1 METKNKIYEVHGVK
15 VMIDRDLA
23 GAIDYET
30 KVLNQLV
37 RRNINKF
44 ESSDYFQISLEEF
57 NVLKSQIVTSN
68 VVNRGGV
75 RHLPYVFTKEG
86 IRTLSTILRKEN
98 IKEIIDKILEK
109 FDDKNELTLSN
120 NNSLIPVNTGNSYQ
134 NMIYEIRG
142 QLVMLDSDLASL
154 YNCANGTKDIN
165 KAVNRN
171 KDRFP
176 NDFYFQLSEE
186 KFINLKFHFGT
197 SSLNSSHGGVRKLP
211 YVFTEQG
218 VAMLATVLKTPVADA
233 VSMRIIDAFVYMR
246 RYLSGEIGSNMLVNH
261 EERILKLEEQFNK
274 FSSKRNTII
283 YEGKIYDAYSVML
296 DIFNEAK
303 GEIIIVDNYVNK
315 ELLDILREVDKK
327 IIVISNNMNNELIK
341 KYESQYDNT
350 QFVSDNPFHDRY
362 IILDRKEVYASGM
375 SLKDVGKKYSY
386 INKIEESIFI
396 NELTKRIIKILK

>member
-1 METKNKIYEVHGVK
+1 MENSI
-15 VMIDRDLA
+15 
-23 GAIDYET
+23 
-30 KVLNQLV
+30 
-37 RRNINKF
+37 
-44 ESSDYFQISLEEF
+44 
-57 NVLKSQIVTSN
+57 
-68 VVNRGGV
+68 
-75 RHLPYVFTKEG
+75 
-86 IRTLSTILRKEN
+86 ILKEN
-98 IKEIIDKILEK
+98 EKIENL
-109 FDDKNELTLSN
+109 
-120 NNSLIPVNTGNSYQ
+120 
-134 NMIYEIRG
+134 IYEIRG
-142 QLVMLDSDLASL
+142 KQVMLDSDLAKL
-154 YNCANGTKDIN
+154 YECKNGTKVIN
-165 KAVNRN
+165 QAVKRN
-171 KDRFP
+171 ITKFP
-176 NDFYFQLSEE
+176 ERYCFQLTETE
-186 KFINLKFHFGT
+186 YRNLKFQNGT
-197 SSLNSSHGGVRKLP
+197 SSLNNYGGVRKMP
-211 YVFTEQG
+211 FVFTEQG

-233 VSMRIIDAFVYMR
+233 VSMKIIDAFVYMR
-246 RYLSGEIGSNMLVNH
+246 RYLSGVTGSNMLVNH

-396 NELTKRIIKILK
+396 NELIKRIIKILK

>member
-1 METKNKIYEVHGVK
+1 MENSI
-15 VMIDRDLA
+15 
-23 GAIDYET
+23 
-30 KVLNQLV
+30 
-37 RRNINKF
+37 
-44 ESSDYFQISLEEF
+44 
-57 NVLKSQIVTSN
+57 
-68 VVNRGGV
+68 
-75 RHLPYVFTKEG
+75 
-86 IRTLSTILRKEN
+86 ILKEN
-98 IKEIIDKILEK
+98 EKIENL
-109 FDDKNELTLSN
+109 
-120 NNSLIPVNTGNSYQ
+120 
-134 NMIYEIRG
+134 IYEIRG
-142 QLVMLDSDLASL
+142 KQVMLDSDLAKL
-154 YNCANGTKDIN
+154 YECKNGTKVIN
-165 KAVNRN
+165 QAVKRN
-171 KDRFP
+171 ITKFP
-176 NDFYFQLSEE
+176 ERYCFQLTETE
-186 KFINLKFHFGT
+186 YRNLKFQNRT
-197 SSLNSSHGGVRKLP
+197 SSLNNYGGVRKMP
-211 YVFTEQG
+211 FVFTEQG

-233 VSMRIIDAFVYMR
+233 VSMRIIDAFMYMR

-396 NELTKRIIKILK
+396 NELIKRIIKILK

>member
-1 METKNKIYEVHGVK
+1 MENSI
-15 VMIDRDLA
+15 
-23 GAIDYET
+23 
-30 KVLNQLV
+30 
-37 RRNINKF
+37 
-44 ESSDYFQISLEEF
+44 
-57 NVLKSQIVTSN
+57 
-68 VVNRGGV
+68 
-75 RHLPYVFTKEG
+75 
-86 IRTLSTILRKEN
+86 ILKEN
-98 IKEIIDKILEK
+98 EKIENL
-109 FDDKNELTLSN
+109 
-120 NNSLIPVNTGNSYQ
+120 
-134 NMIYEIRG
+134 IYEIRG
-142 QLVMLDSDLASL
+142 KQVMLDSDLAKL
-154 YNCANGTKDIN
+154 YECKNGTKDIN

-171 KDRFP
+171 TNKFP
-176 NDFYFQLSEE
+176 ENYYFQLTETE
-186 KFINLKFHFGT
+186 YRNLKFQNGT
-197 SSLNSSHGGVRKLP
+197 SSSNNYGGIRKMP

-218 VAMLATVLKTPVADA
+218 VYMLATILRTKVASDIT
-233 VSMRIIDAFVYMR
+233 MRIIDAFVYMR

-283 YEGKIYDAYSVML
+283 YKGKIYDAYSVML

-303 GEIIIVDNYVNK
+303 DEIIIVDNYVNK

-396 NELTKRIIKILK
+396 NELIKRIIKILK

>member
-1 METKNKIYEVHGVK
+1 MENSI
-15 VMIDRDLA
+15 
-23 GAIDYET
+23 
-30 KVLNQLV
+30 
-37 RRNINKF
+37 
-44 ESSDYFQISLEEF
+44 
-57 NVLKSQIVTSN
+57 
-68 VVNRGGV
+68 
-75 RHLPYVFTKEG
+75 
-86 IRTLSTILRKEN
+86 ILKEN
-98 IKEIIDKILEK
+98 EKIENL
-109 FDDKNELTLSN
+109 
-120 NNSLIPVNTGNSYQ
+120 
-134 NMIYEIRG
+134 IYEIRG
-142 QLVMLDSDLASL
+142 KQVMLDSDLAKL
-154 YNCANGTKDIN
+154 YECKNGTKDIN

-171 KDRFP
+171 TNKFP
-176 NDFYFQLSEE
+176 ENYYFQLTETE
-186 KFINLKFHFGT
+186 YKNLKFQNET
-197 SSLNSSHGGVRKLP
+197 SSSNNYGGIRKMP

-218 VAMLATVLKTPVADA
+218 VYMLATILRTKVASDIT
-233 VSMRIIDAFVYMR
+233 MRIIDAFVYMR

-303 GEIIIVDNYVNK
+303 DEIIIVDNYVNK

-362 IILDRKEVYASGM
+362 IILDRKEVYVSGM

-396 NELTKRIIKILK
+396 NELIKRIIKILK

>member
-1 METKNKIYEVHGVK
+1 MENSIILK
-15 VMIDRDLA
+15 
-23 GAIDYET
+23 ET
-30 KVLNQLV
+30 
-37 RRNINKF
+37 
-44 ESSDYFQISLEEF
+44 
-57 NVLKSQIVTSN
+57 
-68 VVNRGGV
+68 
-75 RHLPYVFTKEG
+75 
-86 IRTLSTILRKEN
+86 EN
-98 IKEIIDKILEK
+98 IENL
-109 FDDKNELTLSN
+109 
-120 NNSLIPVNTGNSYQ
+120 
-134 NMIYEIRG
+134 IYEIRG
-142 QLVMLDSDLASL
+142 KQVMLDSDLAKL
-154 YNCANGTKDIN
+154 YECKNGTKVIN
-165 KAVNRN
+165 QAVKRN
-171 KDRFP
+171 ITKFP
-176 NDFYFQLSEE
+176 ERYCFQLTETE
-186 KFINLKFHFGT
+186 YRNLKFQNVT
-197 SSLNSSHGGVRKLP
+197 SSLNNYGGVRKMP
-211 YVFTEQG
+211 FVFTEQG

-327 IIVISNNMNNELIK
+327 IIFISNNMNNELIK

-350 QFVSDNPFHDRY
+350 QFVSNNPFHDRY

-396 NELTKRIIKILK
+396 NELIKRIIKILK

>member
-1 METKNKIYEVHGVK
+1 MENSIILKETENIENLIYE
-15 VMIDRDLA
+15 M
-23 GAIDYET
+23 
-30 KVLNQLV
+30 
-37 RRNINKF
+37 
-44 ESSDYFQISLEEF
+44 
-57 NVLKSQIVTSN
+57 
-68 VVNRGGV
+68 RG
-75 RHLPYVFTKEG
+75 K
-86 IRTLSTILRKEN
+86 
-98 IKEIIDKILEK
+98 
-109 FDDKNELTLSN
+109 
-120 NNSLIPVNTGNSYQ
+120 Q
-134 NMIYEIRG
+134 
-142 QLVMLDSDLASL
+142 VMLDSDLAKL
-154 YNCANGTKDIN
+154 YECKNGTKVIN
-165 KAVNRN
+165 QAVKRN
-171 KDRFP
+171 ITKFP
-176 NDFYFQLSEE
+176 ERYCFQLTETE
-186 KFINLKFHFGT
+186 YRNLKFQNGT
-197 SSLNSSHGGVRKLP
+197 SSLNNYGGVRKMP
-211 YVFTEQG
+211 FVFTEQG
-218 VAMLATVLKTPVADA
+218 VAMLATVLKTPVAAA
-233 VSMRIIDAFVYMR
+233 VSMRIIDAFMYMR

>member
-1 METKNKIYEVHGVK
+1 MENSI
-15 VMIDRDLA
+15 
-23 GAIDYET
+23 
-30 KVLNQLV
+30 
-37 RRNINKF
+37 
-44 ESSDYFQISLEEF
+44 
-57 NVLKSQIVTSN
+57 
-68 VVNRGGV
+68 
-75 RHLPYVFTKEG
+75 
-86 IRTLSTILRKEN
+86 ILKEN
-98 IKEIIDKILEK
+98 EKIENL
-109 FDDKNELTLSN
+109 
-120 NNSLIPVNTGNSYQ
+120 
-134 NMIYEIRG
+134 IYEIRG
-142 QLVMLDSDLASL
+142 KQVMLDSDLAKL
-154 YNCANGTKDIN
+154 YECKNGTKVIN
-165 KAVNRN
+165 QAVKRN
-171 KDRFP
+171 ITKFP
-176 NDFYFQLSEE
+176 ERYCFQLTETE
-186 KFINLKFHFGT
+186 YRNLKFQNGT
-197 SSLNSSHGGVRKLP
+197 SSLNNYGGVRKMP
-211 YVFTEQG
+211 FVFTEQG

-303 GEIIIVDNYVNK
+303 DEIIIVDNYVNK

-350 QFVSDNPFHDRY
+350 QFVSNNPFHDRY

-396 NELTKRIIKILK
+396 NELAKRIIKILK

>member
-1 METKNKIYEVHGVK
+1 MENSI
-15 VMIDRDLA
+15 
-23 GAIDYET
+23 
-30 KVLNQLV
+30 
-37 RRNINKF
+37 
-44 ESSDYFQISLEEF
+44 
-57 NVLKSQIVTSN
+57 
-68 VVNRGGV
+68 
-75 RHLPYVFTKEG
+75 
-86 IRTLSTILRKEN
+86 ILREN
-98 IKEIIDKILEK
+98 EVIENL
-109 FDDKNELTLSN
+109 
-120 NNSLIPVNTGNSYQ
+120 
-134 NMIYEIRG
+134 IYEIRG
-142 QLVMLDSDLASL
+142 KQVMLDSDLAKL
-154 YNCANGTKDIN
+154 YECKNGAKVINQAVKRNITK
-165 KAVNRN
+165 
-171 KDRFP
+171 FP
-176 NDFYFQLSEE
+176 ERYCFQLTETE
-186 KFINLKFHFGT
+186 YRNLKFQNGT
-197 SSLNSSHGGVRKLP
+197 SSLNTYGGVRKMP
-211 YVFTEQG
+211 FVFTEQG

-233 VSMRIIDAFVYMR
+233 VSMKIIDAFVYMR
-246 RYLSGEIGSNMLVNH
+246 RYLSGVTGSNMLVNH

-303 GEIIIVDNYVNK
+303 SEIIIVDNYVNK

-396 NELTKRIIKILK
+396 NELIKRIIKILK

>member
-1 METKNKIYEVHGVK
+1 MKNSI
-15 VMIDRDLA
+15 
-23 GAIDYET
+23 
-30 KVLNQLV
+30 
-37 RRNINKF
+37 
-44 ESSDYFQISLEEF
+44 
-57 NVLKSQIVTSN
+57 
-68 VVNRGGV
+68 
-75 RHLPYVFTKEG
+75 
-86 IRTLSTILRKEN
+86 ILKEN
-98 IKEIIDKILEK
+98 EKIENL
-109 FDDKNELTLSN
+109 
-120 NNSLIPVNTGNSYQ
+120 
-134 NMIYEIRG
+134 IYEIRG
-142 QLVMLDSDLASL
+142 KQVMLDSDLAKL
-154 YNCANGTKDIN
+154 YECKNGTKVIN
-165 KAVNRN
+165 QAVKRN
-171 KDRFP
+171 ITKFP
-176 NDFYFQLSEE
+176 ERYCFQLTETE
-186 KFINLKFHFGT
+186 YRNLKFQNGT
-197 SSLNSSHGGVRKLP
+197 SSLNNYGGVRKMP
-211 YVFTEQG
+211 FVFTEQG

-362 IILDRKEVYASGM
+362 IILDRKEVYVSGM

>member
-1 METKNKIYEVHGVK
+1 ME
-15 VMIDRDLA
+15 
-23 GAIDYET
+23 
-30 KVLNQLV
+30 
-37 RRNINKF
+37 NI
-44 ESSDYFQISLEEF
+44 
-57 NVLKSQIVTSN
+57 
-68 VVNRGGV
+68 
-75 RHLPYVFTKEG
+75 
-86 IRTLSTILRKEN
+86 ILKEN
-98 IKEIIDKILEK
+98 EKIENL
-109 FDDKNELTLSN
+109 
-120 NNSLIPVNTGNSYQ
+120 
-134 NMIYEIRG
+134 IYEIRG
-142 QLVMLDSDLASL
+142 KQVMLDSDLAKL
-154 YNCANGTKDIN
+154 YECKNGTKVIN
-165 KAVNRN
+165 QAVKRN
-171 KDRFP
+171 ITKFP
-176 NDFYFQLSEE
+176 ERYCFQLTETE
-186 KFINLKFHFGT
+186 YRNLKFQNGT
-197 SSLNSSHGGVRKLP
+197 SSLNNYGGVRKMP
-211 YVFTEQG
+211 FVFTEQG

-350 QFVSDNPFHDRY
+350 QFVTDNPFHDRY
-362 IILDRKEVYASGM
+362 IILDRKEVYVSGM

-396 NELTKRIIKILK
+396 NELIKRIIKILK

>member
-1 METKNKIYEVHGVK
+1 MENSI
-15 VMIDRDLA
+15 
-23 GAIDYET
+23 
-30 KVLNQLV
+30 
-37 RRNINKF
+37 
-44 ESSDYFQISLEEF
+44 
-57 NVLKSQIVTSN
+57 
-68 VVNRGGV
+68 
-75 RHLPYVFTKEG
+75 
-86 IRTLSTILRKEN
+86 ILKEN
-98 IKEIIDKILEK
+98 EKIENL
-109 FDDKNELTLSN
+109 
-120 NNSLIPVNTGNSYQ
+120 
-134 NMIYEIRG
+134 IYEIRG
-142 QLVMLDSDLASL
+142 KQVMLDSDLAKL
-154 YNCANGTKDIN
+154 YECKNGTKVIN
-165 KAVNRN
+165 QAVKRN
-171 KDRFP
+171 ITKFP
-176 NDFYFQLSEE
+176 ERYCFQLTETE
-186 KFINLKFHFGT
+186 YRNLKFQNGT
-197 SSLNSSHGGVRKLP
+197 SSLNNYGGVRKMP
-211 YVFTEQG
+211 FVFTEQG

-303 GEIIIVDNYVNK
+303 DEIIIVDNYVNK

-362 IILDRKEVYASGM
+362 IILDRKEVYVSGM
-375 SLKDVGKKYSY
+375 PLKDVGKKYSY

>member
-1 METKNKIYEVHGVK
+1 MENSI
-15 VMIDRDLA
+15 
-23 GAIDYET
+23 
-30 KVLNQLV
+30 
-37 RRNINKF
+37 
-44 ESSDYFQISLEEF
+44 
-57 NVLKSQIVTSN
+57 
-68 VVNRGGV
+68 
-75 RHLPYVFTKEG
+75 
-86 IRTLSTILRKEN
+86 ILKEN
-98 IKEIIDKILEK
+98 EKIENL
-109 FDDKNELTLSN
+109 
-120 NNSLIPVNTGNSYQ
+120 
-134 NMIYEIRG
+134 IYEIRG
-142 QLVMLDSDLASL
+142 KQVMLDSDLAKL
-154 YNCANGTKDIN
+154 YECKNGTKVIN
-165 KAVNRN
+165 QAVKRN
-171 KDRFP
+171 ITKFP
-176 NDFYFQLSEE
+176 ERYCFQLTETE
-186 KFINLKFHFGT
+186 YRNLKFQNGT
-197 SSLNSSHGGVRKLP
+197 SSLNNYGGVRKMP
-211 YVFTEQG
+211 FVFTEQG

-296 DIFNEAK
+296 DIFNEAND
-303 GEIIIVDNYVNK
+303 EIIIVDNYVNK

-396 NELTKRIIKILK
+396 NELIKRIIKILK

>member
-1 METKNKIYEVHGVK
+1 MENSI
-15 VMIDRDLA
+15 
-23 GAIDYET
+23 
-30 KVLNQLV
+30 
-37 RRNINKF
+37 
-44 ESSDYFQISLEEF
+44 
-57 NVLKSQIVTSN
+57 
-68 VVNRGGV
+68 
-75 RHLPYVFTKEG
+75 
-86 IRTLSTILRKEN
+86 ILKEN
-98 IKEIIDKILEK
+98 EKIENL
-109 FDDKNELTLSN
+109 
-120 NNSLIPVNTGNSYQ
+120 
-134 NMIYEIRG
+134 IYEIRG
-142 QLVMLDSDLASL
+142 KQVMLDSDLAKL
-154 YNCANGTKDIN
+154 YECKNGTKVIN
-165 KAVNRN
+165 QAVKRN
-171 KDRFP
+171 ITKFP
-176 NDFYFQLSEE
+176 ERYCFQLTETE
-186 KFINLKFHFGT
+186 YRNLKFQNRT
-197 SSLNSSHGGVRKLP
+197 SSLNNYGGVRKMP
-211 YVFTEQG
+211 FVFTEQG

-362 IILDRKEVYASGM
+362 IILDRKEVYVSGM
-375 SLKDVGKKYSY
+375 PLKDVGKKYSY

-396 NELTKRIIKILK
+396 NELIKRIIKILK

>member
-1 METKNKIYEVHGVK
+1 MENSI
-15 VMIDRDLA
+15 
-23 GAIDYET
+23 
-30 KVLNQLV
+30 
-37 RRNINKF
+37 
-44 ESSDYFQISLEEF
+44 
-57 NVLKSQIVTSN
+57 
-68 VVNRGGV
+68 
-75 RHLPYVFTKEG
+75 
-86 IRTLSTILRKEN
+86 ILKEN
-98 IKEIIDKILEK
+98 EKIENL
-109 FDDKNELTLSN
+109 
-120 NNSLIPVNTGNSYQ
+120 
-134 NMIYEIRG
+134 IYEIRG
-142 QLVMLDSDLASL
+142 KQVMLDSDLAKL
-154 YNCANGTKDIN
+154 YECKNGTKVIN
-165 KAVNRN
+165 QAVKRN
-171 KDRFP
+171 ITKFP
-176 NDFYFQLSEE
+176 ERYCFQLTETE
-186 KFINLKFHFGT
+186 YRNLKFQNRT
-197 SSLNSSHGGVRKLP
+197 SSLNNYGGVRKMP
-211 YVFTEQG
+211 FVFTEQG

-303 GEIIIVDNYVNK
+303 DEIIIVDNYVNK

-396 NELTKRIIKILK
+396 NELIKRIIKILK

>member
-1 METKNKIYEVHGVK
+1 MENSI
-15 VMIDRDLA
+15 
-23 GAIDYET
+23 
-30 KVLNQLV
+30 
-37 RRNINKF
+37 
-44 ESSDYFQISLEEF
+44 
-57 NVLKSQIVTSN
+57 
-68 VVNRGGV
+68 
-75 RHLPYVFTKEG
+75 
-86 IRTLSTILRKEN
+86 ILKEN
-98 IKEIIDKILEK
+98 EKIENL
-109 FDDKNELTLSN
+109 
-120 NNSLIPVNTGNSYQ
+120 
-134 NMIYEIRG
+134 IYEIRG
-142 QLVMLDSDLASL
+142 KQVMLDSDLAKL
-154 YNCANGTKDIN
+154 YECKNGTKVIN
-165 KAVNRN
+165 QAVKRN
-171 KDRFP
+171 ITKFP
-176 NDFYFQLSEE
+176 ERYCFQLTETE
-186 KFINLKFHFGT
+186 YRNLKFQNGT
-197 SSLNSSHGGVRKLP
+197 SSLNNYGGVRKMP
-211 YVFTEQG
+211 FVFTEQG

-246 RYLSGEIGSNMLVNH
+246 RYLSDVTGSNMLVNH

>member
-1 METKNKIYEVHGVK
+1 MENSI
-15 VMIDRDLA
+15 
-23 GAIDYET
+23 
-30 KVLNQLV
+30 
-37 RRNINKF
+37 
-44 ESSDYFQISLEEF
+44 
-57 NVLKSQIVTSN
+57 
-68 VVNRGGV
+68 
-75 RHLPYVFTKEG
+75 
-86 IRTLSTILRKEN
+86 ILKEN
-98 IKEIIDKILEK
+98 EKIENL
-109 FDDKNELTLSN
+109 
-120 NNSLIPVNTGNSYQ
+120 
-134 NMIYEIRG
+134 IYEIRG
-142 QLVMLDSDLASL
+142 KQVMLDSDLAKL
-154 YNCANGTKDIN
+154 YECKNGTKVIN
-165 KAVNRN
+165 QAVKRN
-171 KDRFP
+171 ITKFP
-176 NDFYFQLSEE
+176 ERYCFQLTETE
-186 KFINLKFHFGT
+186 YRNLKFQNGT
-197 SSLNSSHGGVRKLP
+197 SSLNNYGGVRKMP
-211 YVFTEQG
+211 FVFTEQG

-246 RYLSGEIGSNMLVNH
+246 RYLSDVTGSNMLVNH

-274 FSSKRNTII
+274 FSSKRNMII

-303 GEIIIVDNYVNK
+303 DEIIIVDNYVNK

-350 QFVSDNPFHDRY
+350 QFVTDNPFHDRY

>member
-1 METKNKIYEVHGVK
+1 MENSIILK
-15 VMIDRDLA
+15 
-23 GAIDYET
+23 ET
-30 KVLNQLV
+30 
-37 RRNINKF
+37 
-44 ESSDYFQISLEEF
+44 
-57 NVLKSQIVTSN
+57 
-68 VVNRGGV
+68 
-75 RHLPYVFTKEG
+75 
-86 IRTLSTILRKEN
+86 EN
-98 IKEIIDKILEK
+98 IENL
-109 FDDKNELTLSN
+109 
-120 NNSLIPVNTGNSYQ
+120 
-134 NMIYEIRG
+134 IYEIRG
-142 QLVMLDSDLASL
+142 KQVMLDSDLAKL
-154 YNCANGTKDIN
+154 YECKNGTKVIN
-165 KAVNRN
+165 QAVKRN
-171 KDRFP
+171 ITKFP
-176 NDFYFQLSEE
+176 ERYCFQLTETE
-186 KFINLKFHFGT
+186 YRNLKFQNGT
-197 SSLNSSHGGVRKLP
+197 SSLNNYGGVRKMP
-211 YVFTEQG
+211 FVFTEQG

-362 IILDRKEVYASGM
+362 IILDRKEVYVSGM

-396 NELTKRIIKILK
+396 NELIKRIIKILK

>member
-1 METKNKIYEVHGVK
+1 MENSI
-15 VMIDRDLA
+15 
-23 GAIDYET
+23 
-30 KVLNQLV
+30 
-37 RRNINKF
+37 
-44 ESSDYFQISLEEF
+44 
-57 NVLKSQIVTSN
+57 
-68 VVNRGGV
+68 
-75 RHLPYVFTKEG
+75 
-86 IRTLSTILRKEN
+86 ILKEN
-98 IKEIIDKILEK
+98 EKIENL
-109 FDDKNELTLSN
+109 
-120 NNSLIPVNTGNSYQ
+120 
-134 NMIYEIRG
+134 IYEIRG
-142 QLVMLDSDLASL
+142 KQVMLDSDLAKL
-154 YNCANGTKDIN
+154 YECKNGTKVIN
-165 KAVNRN
+165 QAVKRN
-171 KDRFP
+171 ITKFP
-176 NDFYFQLSEE
+176 ERYCFQLTETE
-186 KFINLKFHFGT
+186 YRNLKFQNGT
-197 SSLNSSHGGVRKLP
+197 SSLNNYGGVRKMP
-211 YVFTEQG
+211 FVFTEQG

-246 RYLSGEIGSNMLVNH
+246 RYLSDVTGSNMLVNH

-362 IILDRKEVYASGM
+362 IILDRKEAYVSGM

>member
-1 METKNKIYEVHGVK
+1 MENSI
-15 VMIDRDLA
+15 
-23 GAIDYET
+23 
-30 KVLNQLV
+30 
-37 RRNINKF
+37 
-44 ESSDYFQISLEEF
+44 
-57 NVLKSQIVTSN
+57 
-68 VVNRGGV
+68 
-75 RHLPYVFTKEG
+75 
-86 IRTLSTILRKEN
+86 ILKEN
-98 IKEIIDKILEK
+98 EKIENL
-109 FDDKNELTLSN
+109 
-120 NNSLIPVNTGNSYQ
+120 
-134 NMIYEIRG
+134 IYEIRG
-142 QLVMLDSDLASL
+142 KQVMLDSDLAKL
-154 YNCANGTKDIN
+154 YECKNGTKVIN
-165 KAVNRN
+165 QAVKRN
-171 KDRFP
+171 ITKFP
-176 NDFYFQLSEE
+176 ERYCFQLTETE
-186 KFINLKFHFGT
+186 YRNLKFHFGT
-197 SSLNSSHGGVRKLP
+197 SSLNNYGGVRKMP
-211 YVFTEQG
+211 FVFTEQG

-375 SLKDVGKKYSY
+375 SLKDVGKKY
-386 INKIEESIFI
+386 
-396 NELTKRIIKILK
+396 R

>member
-1 METKNKIYEVHGVK
+1 MENSIILKGNEKI
-15 VMIDRDLA
+15 
-23 GAIDYET
+23 
-30 KVLNQLV
+30 
-37 RRNINKF
+37 
-44 ESSDYFQISLEEF
+44 
-57 NVLKSQIVTSN
+57 
-68 VVNRGGV
+68 
-75 RHLPYVFTKEG
+75 
-86 IRTLSTILRKEN
+86 EN
-98 IKEIIDKILEK
+98 L
-109 FDDKNELTLSN
+109 
-120 NNSLIPVNTGNSYQ
+120 
-134 NMIYEIRG
+134 IYEIRG
-142 QLVMLDSDLASL
+142 KQVMLDSDLAKL
-154 YNCANGTKDIN
+154 YECKNGTKVIN
-165 KAVNRN
+165 QAVKRN
-171 KDRFP
+171 ITKFP
-176 NDFYFQLSEE
+176 ERYCFQLTETE
-186 KFINLKFHFGT
+186 YRNLKFQNGT
-197 SSLNSSHGGVRKLP
+197 SSLNNYGGVRKMP
-211 YVFTEQG
+211 FVFTEQG

-341 KYESQYDNT
+341 KYESQYYNT

-362 IILDRKEVYASGM
+362 IILDRKEVYVSGM

-396 NELTKRIIKILK
+396 NELIKRIIKILK

>member
-1 METKNKIYEVHGVK
+1 MENS
-15 VMIDRDLA
+15 MILK
-23 GAIDYET
+23 ET
-30 KVLNQLV
+30 
-37 RRNINKF
+37 
-44 ESSDYFQISLEEF
+44 
-57 NVLKSQIVTSN
+57 
-68 VVNRGGV
+68 
-75 RHLPYVFTKEG
+75 
-86 IRTLSTILRKEN
+86 EN
-98 IKEIIDKILEK
+98 IENL
-109 FDDKNELTLSN
+109 
-120 NNSLIPVNTGNSYQ
+120 
-134 NMIYEIRG
+134 IYEIRG
-142 QLVMLDSDLASL
+142 KQVMLDSDLAKL
-154 YNCANGTKDIN
+154 YECKNGTKTVNLAVKRNIN
-165 KAVNRN
+165 K
-171 KDRFP
+171 FP
-176 NDFYFQLSEE
+176 EKYCFQLSENE
-186 KFINLKFHFGT
+186 YKNLKFQNET
-197 SSLNSSHGGVRKLP
+197 SSLNNYGGVRKMP
-211 YVFTEQG
+211 FVFTEQG

-233 VSMRIIDAFVYMR
+233 VSMKIIDAFVYMR
-246 RYLSGEIGSNMLVNH
+246 RYLSGITGSNMLVNH

-350 QFVSDNPFHDRY
+350 QFVSNNPFHDRY

-396 NELTKRIIKILK
+396 NELIKRIIKILK

>member
-1 METKNKIYEVHGVK
+1 MENSI
-15 VMIDRDLA
+15 
-23 GAIDYET
+23 
-30 KVLNQLV
+30 
-37 RRNINKF
+37 
-44 ESSDYFQISLEEF
+44 
-57 NVLKSQIVTSN
+57 
-68 VVNRGGV
+68 
-75 RHLPYVFTKEG
+75 
-86 IRTLSTILRKEN
+86 ILKEN
-98 IKEIIDKILEK
+98 EKIENL
-109 FDDKNELTLSN
+109 
-120 NNSLIPVNTGNSYQ
+120 
-134 NMIYEIRG
+134 IYEIRG
-142 QLVMLDSDLASL
+142 KQVMLDSDLAKL
-154 YNCANGTKDIN
+154 YECKNGTKVIN
-165 KAVNRN
+165 QAVKRN
-171 KDRFP
+171 ITKFP
-176 NDFYFQLSEE
+176 ERYCFQLTETE
-186 KFINLKFHFGT
+186 YRNLKFQNGT
-197 SSLNSSHGGVRKLP
+197 SSLNNYGGVRKMP
-211 YVFTEQG
+211 FVFTEQG

-246 RYLSGEIGSNMLVNH
+246 RYLSDVTGSNMLVNH

-396 NELTKRIIKILK
+396 NELIKRIIKILKWATNFQICPCI

>member
-1 METKNKIYEVHGVK
+1 MENSI
-15 VMIDRDLA
+15 
-23 GAIDYET
+23 
-30 KVLNQLV
+30 
-37 RRNINKF
+37 
-44 ESSDYFQISLEEF
+44 
-57 NVLKSQIVTSN
+57 
-68 VVNRGGV
+68 
-75 RHLPYVFTKEG
+75 
-86 IRTLSTILRKEN
+86 ILKEN
-98 IKEIIDKILEK
+98 EKIENL
-109 FDDKNELTLSN
+109 
-120 NNSLIPVNTGNSYQ
+120 
-134 NMIYEIRG
+134 IYEIRG
-142 QLVMLDSDLASL
+142 KQVMLDSDLAKL
-154 YNCANGTKDIN
+154 YECKNGTKVIN
-165 KAVNRN
+165 QAVKRN
-171 KDRFP
+171 ITKFP
-176 NDFYFQLSEE
+176 ERYCFQLTETE
-186 KFINLKFHFGT
+186 YRNLKFQNGT
-197 SSLNSSHGGVRKLP
+197 SSLNNYGGVRKMP
-211 YVFTEQG
+211 FVFTEQG

-350 QFVSDNPFHDRY
+350 QFVSNNPFHDRY